1 VLGSTCLTM
10 EGCSGSPY
18 IHHYRYSNGQVGLIT
33 LDRPESLNALDLSM
47 VDAMYTI
54 LLAWK
59 NEFHRCG
66 MPRVVMVMAQTA
78 FERYILHKTD
88 CWTAGKKRKSPFFCA
103 GGDVK
108 QIVQRGSTSNDV
120 QWGIDYFHRE
130 YFLDHLI
137 SEYPIPYI
145 AVMDGITFGGG
156 VGLSIHG
163 TYQIATEN
171 TVFAMPECAIGL
183 FPDIGGSYFLPRLN
197 HGLGM
202 YLGLTGDRVFGKDV
216 KFVGLATHYIHSSML
231 SALLGDLIR
240 NDLVH
245 EIDGANLSKFLHKYE
260 ENTKCYGDGDVSH
273 ELTKQHILQHIKD
286 VFGDHATSVES
297 IMEACES
304 VANDCAFF
312 ERAKDAMKTAS
323 PLSLKITFE
332 QLRRGR
338 MMPLIECFRMDNRI
352 IRRLTRDTSSD
363 FYIGVRAKLL
373 SKSRSPRWTYTS
385 LRDVSDA
392 LVSSYFAPLS
402 PEDELQLS
410 CRHERMKRSSL

>member
-1 VLGSTCLTM
+1 M

-18 IHHYRYSNGQVGLIT
+18 IHQHRYRNGQVGLIT
-33 LDRPESLNALDLSM
+33 LDRPGSLNALDLSM

-59 NEFHRCG
+59 TEFYRCG

-78 FERYILHKTD
+78 FERYILQKVD
-88 CWTAGKKRKSPFFCA
+88 SWIAGKKNKTAFFCA

-108 QIVQRGSTSNDV
+108 QIVQRGSMSNDV

-183 FPDIGGSYFLPRLN
+183 FPDIGGSYFLPRLK
-197 HGLGM
+197 HSLGM
-202 YLGLTGDRVFGKDV
+202 YLGLTGERVYGKDV
-216 KFVGLATHYIHSSML
+216 KFAGLATHYIDSSML
-231 SALLGDLIR
+231 SALFDDLIR
-240 NDLVH
+240 HDTMDVLDKAKVS
-245 EIDGANLSKFLHKYE
+245 EFLHKYDERIASDGNE
-260 ENTKCYGDGDVSH
+260 EVSH
-273 ELTKQHILQHIKD
+273 ELTKQHILQHIND

-297 IMEACES
+297 IMDACES
-304 VANDCAFF
+304 VANECEFF
-312 ERAKDAMKTAS
+312 KRAVDAMKSAS
-323 PLSLKITFE
+323 PLSLKITLE

-338 MMPLIECFRMDNRI
+338 VMPLVECFRMDNRI
-352 IRRLTRDTSSD
+352 IRRLTRDTSSE

-373 SKSRSPRWTYTS
+373 TKSEPPRWNYSS
-385 LRDVSDA
+385 LDEVSDA
-392 LVSSYFAPLS
+392 LVSSYFAPLP
-402 PEDELQLS
+402 PEDELQL